1 MLILQISWIRS
12 RDLRI
17 LAIGKVR
24 YTQDSRFTPMNEDGN
39 DVWVLK
45 INNARLSDSG
55 SYECQV
61 SYHDDME
68 KKLKMPVYLRVL
80 GIYIFFHNLTIHT
93 ELITGLEN
101 ITTNHE
107 IF

>member
-1 MLILQISWIRS
+1 
-12 RDLRI
+12 
-17 LAIGKVR
+17 
-24 YTQDSRFTPMNEDGN
+24 MNEDGN

-55 SYECQV
+55 SYECQG

-80 GIYIFFHNLTIHT
+80 GNYIFFHNLTIHT
-93 ELITGLEN
+93 EL
-101 ITTNHE
+101 
-107 IF
+107 

>member
-1 MLILQISWIRS
+1 
-12 RDLRI
+12 
-17 LAIGKVR
+17 
-24 YTQDSRFTPMNEDGN
+24 MNEDGN

-80 GIYIFFHNLTIHT
+80 GIYIYFHNLINTKKK
-93 ELITGLEN
+93 
-101 ITTNHE
+101 TNHMKYYNRLVTIE
-107 IF
+107 GSIYFRFTCKN